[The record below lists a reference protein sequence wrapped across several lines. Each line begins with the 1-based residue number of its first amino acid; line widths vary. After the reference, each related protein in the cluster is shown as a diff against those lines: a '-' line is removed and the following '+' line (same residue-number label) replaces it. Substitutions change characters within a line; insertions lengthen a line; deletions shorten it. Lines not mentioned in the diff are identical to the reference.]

1 MYKILI
7 QYNKEHHL
15 WQQYGITTST
25 KCVSGESDTF
35 TEFATDDIEEVKKEV
50 LKLDR
55 IYGNEN
61 VKVYKDLTATY
72 HVDIDLGDDMDSDE
86 SGVEEDSI
94 EEDSSNESS
103 DENIVR

>member
-7 QYNKEHHL
+7 QYNNEHHL
-15 WQQYGITTST
+15 WKQYGITTSIN
-25 KCVSGESDTF
+25 CISGESKSF

-55 IYGNEN
+55 IYGNEG

-72 HVDIDLGDDMDSDE
+72 HVDIDLDFDTPSDSLNVGGDSDNE
-86 SGVEEDSI
+86 NVE
-94 EEDSSNESS
+94 
-103 DENIVR
+103 